1 MRVLY
6 KGKLFVIF
14 CYIYNFLSS
23 IYMIKRFFSMAL
35 ATLVVWFGG
44 VSITFAQIDVK
55 PVPGEG
61 ADLIGW
67 IVTILRYLI
76 GLTGII
82 AAAVLIFNGILYI
95 TASGDEGKITK
106 ATKGITYAIIGLIV
120 AAISFLIVNFVAQ
133 TLQETKGGSASFY
146 NGVYTEATLRP

>member
-1 MRVLY
+1 MD
-6 KGKLFVIF
+6 
-14 CYIYNFLSS
+14 
-23 IYMIKRFFSMAL
+23 MIKRISAVVF
-35 ATLVVWFGG
+35 ATTFVWFSSMN
-44 VSITFAQIDVK
+44 VSFAQMVVE

-76 GLTGII
+76 GLTGIL

-106 ATKGITYAIIGLIV
+106 ATKGITYAIIGLII
-120 AAISFLIVNFVAQ
+120 AAISFLIVNFVAT
-133 TLQETKGGSASFY
+133 TLQETKGGGSGFY
-146 NGVYTEATLRP
+146 NNYTETTLLP